1 LEDLEMRMVL
11 AASTVAP
18 GAGDVLSVVMQPTL
32 QIYQSPSGGA
42 GDQIP
47 GQHGSLA
54 QSLGAVASG
63 GFTPQQIRTA
73 YAIDQIGFGTTTGD
87 GTGET
92 IAIVDAYDDPNLVD
106 STSPNFKNSD
116 LAEFDT
122 RFGLPD
128 PPSFE
133 KLGQDGSANLPGVDP
148 TGEWEVEAALDV
160 EWAHAIAPG
169 ASIVLIECN
178 SGGLRDLLD
187 AGARTAASLPGVS
200 VVSMSFGSSEFASEQ
215 SFDGDFTT
223 PSGHQ
228 GVTFVASTGDCG
240 SPGEYPAC
248 SPSVMAI
255 GGTSL
260 YVNGDNTYQSE
271 AGWSGSG
278 GGTSAYESE
287 PTFQQGVQSTGKR
300 AIPDVAFDADPNTGV
315 QIYDS
320 YDQANPCF
328 QMGGTSL
335 AVPCWAG
342 LIAIADQGRAA
353 AGGTTLDGPSQTLPA
368 LYSLPS
374 GDFHD
379 IPSGSNGADATP
391 GYDMV
396 TGLGSP
402 NADLLVSDLAAYQLP
417 AQLAGT
423 SYQTPTQLAVISQLP
438 SSVTAG
444 NPFALTVAA
453 EDGSGNVES
462 SFNGLLT
469 VALEAGPHGGLLS
482 GDTTMEAVNGVATFS
497 NLTLDTAGTG
507 YSLEVTGGGLTPATV
522 TALSVA
528 PAAAA
533 QLVVTAQPPTSMT
546 AGSSFGV
553 AVAVVDRFGN
563 LVPSYNGGVTV
574 ALGVNPSA
582 GTLYGTLT
590 VTASQGVAAF
600 WGLTIFKA
608 GAGYSLQIS
617 GGGLAPAL
625 TPPLNVA
632 PAAAARLVVTSGPPT
647 PVIAASSFRLTA
659 AVEDSYGN
667 AATSYNGNVIVVL
680 AGNHGRGR
688 LRGTL
693 IEPTSSGV
701 VSFSNLIVS
710 TVGKGYT
717 LTVSGGGLSAATTP
731 AFNVSL
737 APRHPVKSPLIHTLK
752 VRNARK
758 TKPLAVPRV
767 GPAAS
772 AHQRKK
778 R

>member
-1 LEDLEMRMVL
+1 MAL
-11 AASTVAP
+11 AVSTVAP
-18 GAGDVLSVVMQPTL
+18 GAGDVLSVVMQPTF
-32 QIYQSPSGGA
+32 QIYQAPCGGA

-54 QSLGAVASG
+54 QALGVVASG

-73 YAIDQIGFGTTTGD
+73 YAIDQIEFGATKGD

-106 STSPNFKNSD
+106 STSANFKNSD
-116 LAEFDT
+116 LAQFDKL
-122 RFGLPD
+122 FGLPD

-148 TGEWEVEAALDV
+148 TGEWEVEEALDV

-178 SGGLRDLLD
+178 SGGLQDLLD

-228 GVTFVASTGDCG
+228 GVTFVASTGDSG

-248 SPSVMAI
+248 SPNVMAI

-287 PTFQQGVQSTGKR
+287 PAFQQGVQSTGKR
-300 AIPDVAFDADPNTGV
+300 TIPDVAFDADPNTGV

-342 LIAIADQGRAA
+342 LIAIADQGRVA

-379 IPSGSNGADATP
+379 ITSGSNGDEATP

-402 NADLLVSDLAAYQLP
+402 NADLLVSDLAAYQMP
-417 AQLAGT
+417 PNSAGT
-423 SYQTPTQLAVISQLP
+423 TYQTPTKLAVTSQLP
-438 SSVTAG
+438 SNVTAG
-444 NPFALTVAA
+444 NPFDLTVAA

-462 SFNGLLT
+462 SFNGLLS
-469 VALEAGPHGGLLS
+469 VALEAGPHGGLMS
-482 GDTTMEAVNGVATFS
+482 GNMTVEAVDGVATFS
-497 NLTLDTAGTG
+497 NLTLDTAGSG

-533 QLVVTAQPPTSMT
+533 QLVVISQPPASMT

-553 AVAVVDRFGN
+553 AVATEDRFGN

-574 ALGVNPSA
+574 ALGANSSG
-582 GTLYGTLT
+582 GTLYDTLT

-600 WGLTIFKA
+600 SGLTILKA
-608 GAGYSLQIS
+608 GAGYTLQIS
-617 GGGLAPAL
+617 GGGLTPAL
-625 TPPLNVA
+625 TNSLNVA

-647 PVIAASSFRLTA
+647 PVIAASSFGFTA
-659 AVEDSYGN
+659 TVEDSYGN
-667 AATSYNGNVIVVL
+667 VATSYSGNIVVVL

-693 IEPTSSGV
+693 IEPASSGV
-701 VSFSNLIVS
+701 VSFSNLTVS
-710 TVGKGYT
+710 RVGKGYT
-717 LTVSGGGLSAATTP
+717 LTVSGKGLIAATTP
-731 AFNVSL
+731 SFNVSL
-737 APRHPVKSPLIHTLK
+737 APRDPVKSPSTHTLK
-752 VRNARK
+752 VRNAGK
-758 TKPLAVPRV
+758 TKPLAVLRV

>member
-1 LEDLEMRMVL
+1 
-11 AASTVAP
+11 
-18 GAGDVLSVVMQPTL
+18 
-32 QIYQSPSGGA
+32 
-42 GDQIP
+42 
-47 GQHGSLA
+47 
-54 QSLGAVASG
+54 
-63 GFTPQQIRTA
+63 
-73 YAIDQIGFGTTTGD
+73 
-87 GTGET
+87 
-92 IAIVDAYDDPNLVD
+92 
-106 STSPNFKNSD
+106 
-116 LAEFDT
+116 
-122 RFGLPD
+122 
-128 PPSFE
+128 
-133 KLGQDGSANLPGVDP
+133 
-148 TGEWEVEAALDV
+148 
-160 EWAHAIAPG
+160 
-169 ASIVLIECN
+169 
-178 SGGLRDLLD
+178 
-187 AGARTAASLPGVS
+187 
-200 VVSMSFGSSEFASEQ
+200 MSFGSSEFASEQ

-497 NLTLDTAGTG
+497 NLTLVTAGTG

-625 TPPLNVA
+625 TPSLNVA

-693 IEPTSSGV
+693 IEATSSGV

-731 AFNVSL
+731 SFNVSL

>member
-1 LEDLEMRMVL
+1 
-11 AASTVAP
+11 
-18 GAGDVLSVVMQPTL
+18 MQPTL
-32 QIYQSPSGGA
+32 QIYQAPSGGA
-42 GDQIP
+42 GDQIT
-47 GQHGSLA
+47 GQPGSLA

-116 LAEFDT
+116 LARFDT

-128 PPSFE
+128 PPSFV

-148 TGEWEVEAALDV
+148 TGEWEVEEALDV
-160 EWAHAIAPG
+160 EWAHAIASG

-178 SGGLRDLLD
+178 SGGLQDLLD

-228 GVTFVASTGDCG
+228 GVTFVASTGDSG
-240 SPGEYPAC
+240 SPGEYPAS

-315 QIYDS
+315 PIYDS
-320 YDQANPCF
+320 YNQASPCF

-368 LYSLPS
+368 LYSLPT

-379 IPSGSNGADATP
+379 ILILSGSNGDDATS

-417 AQLAGT
+417 TQLAGT
-423 SYQTPTQLAVISQLP
+423 SYQTPTQLAVTSPLP
-438 SSVTAG
+438 SGVTAG
-444 NPFALTVAA
+444 TPFTLTVAA
-453 EDGSGNVES
+453 EDGSGNLES

-533 QLVVTAQPPTSMT
+533 QLVVTFQPPASMT
-546 AGSSFGV
+546 VGSSFGV
-553 AVAVVDRFGN
+553 AVATEDRFGN

-574 ALGVNPSA
+574 ALGVNPSG

-590 VTASQGVAAF
+590 VTASPGVAAF

-608 GAGYSLQIS
+608 GAGYMLQIS
-617 GGGLAPAL
+617 GGGLTPAL
-625 TPPLNVA
+625 TNSLNLA

-647 PVIAASSFRLTA
+647 PVIAASSFGFTA
-659 AVEDSYGN
+659 TIEDSHGN
-667 AATSYNGNVIVVL
+667 VATSYSGNLVVML
-680 AGNHGRGR
+680 AGNHRKGR

-693 IEPTSSGV
+693 IEPASSGV
-701 VSFSNLIVS
+701 VSFSNLILS

-731 AFNVSL
+731 SFNVSL
-737 APRHPVKSPLIHTLK
+737 APRHPVKSPSTHTLK
-752 VRNARK
+752 VRNAGK
-758 TKPLAVPRV
+758 TKPLAVPRG

-772 AHQRKK
+772 AHRRKK